1 MLRHNRKAR
10 VLKKPYTKLLYKA
23 LIKQPK
29 AFTPWAVLFYEVVN
43 LITVVNRITVVNSGL

>member
-23 LIKQPK
+23 LIKTAQGVHTLGC
-29 AFTPWAVLFYEVVN
+29 FVLRS
-43 LITVVNRITVVNSGL
+43 L